1 MLNIN
6 YKNFVDSFFIVWEGT
21 NKSSFYESIGS
32 IYANNFCQVS
42 EILPVVEVKSQHQ
55 TEMVVSTSPPL
66 NNVDPDSHSLL
77 SDTLE
82 EIERDYSAEKISI
95 ILLSKCA
102 SWIDL
107 DSHQGCIEC
116 QIAVATIY
124 CSTTQCFLT
133 LRKNVASGN
142 EYDFHDILCWL
153 SQIEQ
158 YFTAVNIALTL
169 LDDVQTLN
177 DLTGYDHNWSDNILD
192 GIRPLYAKSLI
203 QNARFSKDI
212 SGRVMRAFQSKW
224 HLEAIELA
232 NMTVACLVKGGL
244 EMSHAL
250 EGFLSRNAYFDTSE
264 ACLLL
269 GAMST
274 LSVRGASRKGNTVG
288 NSNSFCFNPVNPDV
302 HIFWPI
308 RCLLRVAVTRNC
320 MAAALLLLNTTI
332 PNEMRNN
339 AVDGDLD
346 RSIALCKHINK
357 MIIAES
363 PDSVSILLNLVED
376 GNGAFWSSISSAT
389 RYELSTLQV
398 RGKYPFLLEA
408 EVRQWAH
415 ELLSISTK
423 SYSQHSVNEGDV
435 PSIWLQ
441 NLCLACLQNAECDL
455 SIFEI
460 HTEINDLYDQF
471 RNEEIVA
478 IKMIDMTN
486 DRIDFNLLI
495 PSLLLLEKEQINWIT
510 DCKIST
516 QSMLN
521 IVSHIA
527 GKTLRNQ
534 FLFAFDSKV
543 ATRQCASMGNISAA
557 ANLIGGN
564 DLILLR
570 CASVITSG
578 KTELI
583 QTAEEYLVGKSDIF
597 RPPPVRKT
605 DKGEAIADFVT
616 DYHREILWYLDK
628 YVLNSDKIGH
638 YTSNKSN
645 DVDPVFAATVC
656 FRAWLSLCMNED
668 ITSSGMWLENWLEA
682 AIHDHN
688 KKIGCAIIFRT
699 LLWTDSDQKVTL
711 AESLG
716 LGNTFLVKLG
726 LASPI
731 CKVNIM

>member
-1 MLNIN
+1 MLSIHC
-6 YKNFVDSFFIVWEGT
+6 KNFVDSFFIEWEGT
-21 NKSSFYESIGS
+21 NKSTFYKSIGS

-42 EILPVVEVKSQHQ
+42 EILPVVEVQSQHQ
-55 TEMVVSTSPPL
+55 TEMIISPSP
-66 NNVDPDSHSLL
+66 NNLDPDSHSLL
-77 SDTLE
+77 SNTLE
-82 EIERDYSAEKISI
+82 EIERDYSAEKISN
-95 ILLSKCA
+95 ILLTKCA
-102 SWIDL
+102 GWIDL
-107 DSHQGCIEC
+107 DRHQDCIEC

-124 CSTTQCFLT
+124 CSTNQCYLT
-133 LRKNVASGN
+133 LRKNVAFGN
-142 EYDFHDILCWL
+142 EYNFYDILCWL

-169 LDDVQTLN
+169 LDDVETLS
-177 DLTGYDHNWSDNILD
+177 DLTGYDHNWSDHILD

-203 QNARFSKDI
+203 YNARISEDL
-212 SGRVMRAFQSKW
+212 SGRVMRAFQSKRY
-224 HLEAIELA
+224 LEAAKLA
-232 NMTVACLVKGGL
+232 NMTVACLVKSGL

-274 LSVRGASRKGNTVG
+274 LSVRGASRAGNAG
-288 NSNSFCFNPVNPDV
+288 NSDSFCFNPVNPDV

-308 RCLLRVAVTRNC
+308 QCLLRVAVTRNC

-339 AVDGDLD
+339 AVDKDFD
-346 RSIALCKHINK
+346 RSITICKHINK
-357 MIIAES
+357 MIISAS
-363 PDSVSILLNLVED
+363 PDSASILLNLVDD
-376 GNGAFWSSISSAT
+376 GNGVFWSSISSAT
-389 RYELSTLQV
+389 KYELSTLQV
-398 RGKYPFLLEA
+398 RGKYPLLLEA

-415 ELLSISTK
+415 ELLSISIK
-423 SYSQHSVNEGDV
+423 SYSQYSVNEENV

-441 NLCLACLQNAECDL
+441 NLCLACLQNADCDL

-460 HTEINDLYDQF
+460 HTEIDDLYDQF
-471 RNEEIVA
+471 KNEERVA
-478 IKMIDMTN
+478 IKMIEMTN

-495 PSLLLLEKEQINWIT
+495 PSLLLLENEKVNWIT

-564 DLILLR
+564 DSILLR
-570 CASVITSG
+570 CARVIASG

-605 DKGEAIADFVT
+605 GKGEAIADFIT

-628 YVLNSDKIGH
+628 YVLNSDKISD
-638 YTSNKSN
+638 YISTKSN
-645 DVDPVFAATVC
+645 DVDPVFAARVC
-656 FRAWLSLCMNED
+656 LRAWLSLCMNED
-668 ITSSGMWLENWLEA
+668 IKSSGMWLEKWLET
-682 AIHDHN
+682 AIHNNH
-688 KKIGCAIIFRT
+688 KKIGCAIMFRT
-699 LLWTDSDQKVTL
+699 LLWTESNEQLTL

-716 LGNTFLVKLG
+716 LGSTFLVKLG

-731 CKVNIM
+731 CKVNIMQ